1 MSDDVL
7 ASKLGSASSR
17 DGLSR
22 LGQHLGVDAPHVVG
36 RLRGGAACDVFSLE
50 LDRGGG
56 TESVVLKTFPAHMAV
71 SAGFEWAALKTA
83 VLAPIPTPEP
93 LAFDQSGAW
102 FGTPSIVMSRLPGS
116 PVWEP
121 ADVAEWTRQLAST
134 LAGVHAAATG
144 RVPESMSRPAI
155 WDRWTPTELPM
166 AVVDGVR
173 SALARLAASGWE
185 RGLCHGDFHP
195 GNVLFGQFAV
205 TGVVDWVSAR
215 WGPVLSDL
223 ARCRC
228 ALAIWPGGDAPGHLL
243 EQYVAV
249 TDRSLAGL
257 DYWDVF
263 SGALTVERGGGWVAM
278 YRDLD
283 VAVDETLVRNR
294 AFAFMQE
301 ALRRARLL

>member
-1 MSDDVL
+1 MSDDVS
-7 ASKLGSASSR
+7 ASELGSLVSS

-22 LGQHLGVDAPHVVG
+22 LGRHLGVAAPHVVG
-36 RLRGGAACDVFSLE
+36 RLRGGAACDVFWLD

-71 SAGFEWAALKTA
+71 SAGFEWAALKTT
-83 VLAPIPTPEP
+83 VSAPIPTPEP
-93 LAFDQSGAW
+93 VAFDQ
-102 FGTPSIVMSRLPGS
+102 R
-116 PVWEP
+116 
-121 ADVAEWTRQLAST
+121 
-134 LAGVHAAATG
+134 
-144 RVPESMSRPAI
+144 
-155 WDRWTPTELPM
+155 TPTELPR
-166 AVVDGVR
+166 ALLDGVR
-173 SALARLAASGWE
+173 SALARLAGSGWE

-195 GNVLFGQFAV
+195 GNVLFGQLGV

-228 ALAIWPGGDAPGHLL
+228 ALAIWPGGDAPDQLL

-249 TDRSLAGL
+249 TSRPLAGL
-257 DYWDVF
+257 DYWDIL

-283 VAVDETLVRNR
+283 VAVDETLIRDR
-294 AFAFMQE
+294 ANAFMHE

>member
-1 MSDDVL
+1 MFWLD
-7 ASKLGSASSR
+7 
-17 DGLSR
+17 
-22 LGQHLGVDAPHVVG
+22 
-36 RLRGGAACDVFSLE
+36 

-83 VLAPIPTPEP
+83 VSAPIPTPEP
-93 LAFDQSGAW
+93 VAFDQSGAW
-102 FGTPSIVMSRLPGS
+102 FGAPSIVMSRLPGS

-121 ADVAEWTRQLAST
+121 ADVAEWTGQLAAT
-134 LAGVHAAATG
+134 LAGVHAAAVR
-144 RVPESMSRPAI
+144 RVPESMCRPAI
-155 WDRWTPTELPM
+155 WDRWTPTELPR
-166 AVVDGVR
+166 ALLDGVR
-173 SALARLAASGWE
+173 SALARLAGSGWE

-195 GNVLFGQFAV
+195 GNVLFGQLGV

-228 ALAIWPGGDAPGHLL
+228 ALAIWPGGDAPDQLL

-249 TDRSLAGL
+249 TSRSLAGL
-257 DYWDVF
+257 DYWDIL

-283 VAVDETLVRNR
+283 VAVDETLIRDR
-294 AFAFMQE
+294 ANAFMHE

>member
-7 ASKLGSASSR
+7 APGLASASSR
-17 DGLSR
+17 GGLSR
-22 LGQHLGVDAPHVVG
+22 LGRHLGVAAPHVVG
-36 RLRGGAACDVFSLE
+36 RLRGGAACDVFRLE
-50 LDRGGG
+50 LDRGGM

-71 SAGFEWAALKTA
+71 SAAWEWAALTTA

-93 LAFDQSGAW
+93 VAFDQSGAW

-121 ADVAEWTRQLAST
+121 ADVAEWTRQLAAT
-134 LAGVHAAATG
+134 LAGVHTAATP

-155 WDRWTPTELPM
+155 WDRWTPTELPV
-166 AVVDGVR
+166 AVGEGVR
-173 SALARLAASGWE
+173 SALARLAGSGWE

-195 GNVLFGQFAV
+195 GNVLFGQFGI

-228 ALAIWPGGDAPGHLL
+228 ALAIWPGGDAPGRLL
-243 EQYVAV
+243 EHYAAA
-249 TDRSLAGL
+249 TNRPLAGL
-257 DYWDVF
+257 DYWDVL
-263 SGALTVERGGGWVAM
+263 SGALTVERGGGWVAG
-278 YRDLD
+278 YRDLG
-283 VAVDETLVRNR
+283 VAVDETAIRNR
-294 AFAFMQE
+294 SNAFMHE
-301 ALRRARLL
+301 ALHRARLL

>member
-36 RLRGGAACDVFSLE
+36 RLRGGAACDVFWLE

-56 TESVVLKTFPAHMAV
+56 TESVVLKTFPVHMAV
-71 SAGFEWAALKTA
+71 SAGFEWAALKAA

-121 ADVAEWTRQLAST
+121 ADVAGWTRQLAST
-134 LAGVHAAATG
+134 LAGLHAAGA
-144 RVPESMSRPAI
+144 RRLPESMGRPAI

-166 AVVDGVR
+166 PVLEGVR
-173 SALARLAASGWE
+173 SALARLAGSGWE

-228 ALAIWPGGDAPGHLL
+228 ALAIWPGGDAPGQLL
-243 EQYVAV
+243 EHYVAL
-249 TDRSLAGL
+249 TNRSLAGL
-257 DYWDVF
+257 DYWDVL
-263 SGALTVERGGGWVAM
+263 SGALTVERAGGWVAT

-283 VAVDETLVRNR
+283 VAVDETLMRNR
-294 AFAFMQE
+294 ADAFMHE
-301 ALRRARLL
+301 ALRRAGLL